1 MENQGFEEEQQ
12 SREISNA
19 DTHVY
24 EDILP
29 GTEDT
34 PSRLSNENR
43 AQRSL
48 VSERGRGTSTR
59 SLDRREEIAGVFERN
74 STLPF
79 RRSAGLDPSTAT
91 SSSVRV
97 TNRKRNNGCRED
109 TDVAWNT
116 FVDDALS
123 SPARSTALHTDSR
136 RPNRRRRKKDCK
148 HCRSKVAAF
157 IDGEQRQVGER
168 ENETVLRKNRDNEQQ
183 QRLQVS
189 NDPQTILDPRNF
201 TMLPACS
208 PNELTGNDSSSVFT
222 ISEKIGDGSPVNLI
236 ERNDG
241 CANLANPAV
250 INGDNN
256 ALIRSEKSRLSLR
269 VNSIYSQERWYA
281 KGASI
286 FCTDVKQHGTFQR
299 AYSLPARTHT
309 PSSQNRINL
318 RRCVRRE
325 PPPHPARLR
334 KHRHG
339 WTLHLEHPL
348 EASKCTKSLVLL
360 IVLLLGV
367 GAIALYIALEPEKLH
382 VIQQYL
388 KSSTNNSSSNN
399 NIEHQNETTIT
410 TSSTKPPQFSPA
422 ISTPSILLNGNS
434 SFPESYTQLTSET
447 EAEVTSPIESN
458 FNSTRY
464 CDDCLPKEVCV
475 ALVDEE
481 VPICRIPND
490 PKDPT
495 GCAGFC
501 LINKQKC
508 HRLDTDAFR
517 CVEMEH
523 YCLDNEWACLNT
535 LCIPLE
541 KHCDGH
547 MNCYDHSDEYN
558 CDCDLQTHF
567 QCGNE
572 TSCLPLE
579 RRCDGKID
587 CWDAAD
593 EINCTLGK
601 ICRVLRKTS
610 SRAAM
615 DSAYQKLA
623 SAIAYQTVSMD
634 LTSLMDAKDGAI
646 NTNSHAKTIDAL
658 QKE

>member
-91 SSSVRV
+91 SSSVCV

-123 SPARSTALHTDSR
+123 SRARSTALHTDSR

-236 ERNDG
+236 ERNEG

-286 FCTDVKQHGTFQR
+286 FCTDVKQHGTFQ
-299 AYSLPARTHT
+299 
-309 PSSQNRINL
+309 
-318 RRCVRRE
+318 V
-325 PPPHPARLR
+325 
-334 KHRHG
+334 G
-339 WTLHLEHPL
+339 
-348 EASKCTKSLVLL
+348 VLKFL
-360 IVLLLGV
+360 FKIV
-367 GAIALYIALEPEKLH
+367 I
-382 VIQQYL
+382 VI
-388 KSSTNNSSSNN
+388 
-399 NIEHQNETTIT
+399 
-410 TSSTKPPQFSPA
+410 
-422 ISTPSILLNGNS
+422 
-434 SFPESYTQLTSET
+434 
-447 EAEVTSPIESN
+447 
-458 FNSTRY
+458 R
-464 CDDCLPKEVCV
+464 
-475 ALVDEE
+475 
-481 VPICRIPND
+481 
-490 PKDPT
+490 
-495 GCAGFC
+495 
-501 LINKQKC
+501 
-508 HRLDTDAFR
+508 
-517 CVEMEH
+517 
-523 YCLDNEWACLNT
+523 
-535 LCIPLE
+535 
-541 KHCDGH
+541 
-547 MNCYDHSDEYN
+547 
-558 CDCDLQTHF
+558 
-567 QCGNE
+567 
-572 TSCLPLE
+572 
-579 RRCDGKID
+579 
-587 CWDAAD
+587 
-593 EINCTLGK
+593 
-601 ICRVLRKTS
+601 
-610 SRAAM
+610 
-615 DSAYQKLA
+615 
-623 SAIAYQTVSMD
+623 
-634 LTSLMDAKDGAI
+634 
-646 NTNSHAKTIDAL
+646 
-658 QKE
+658 